1 MHFEQIART
10 EYKNNTLFNVVFQ
23 ARFPDILK
31 ISHEAPIEFQ
41 DRVRNDGYP
50 ETASANPALPPN
62 APNELKQII
71 TADQV
76 FHFYSEDRNWQLSLS
91 KNFLAVSCNGNYKNY
106 IEFRGRLDRALQ
118 TFSEIYEPSYFTRIG
133 LRFQDIANEV
143 FLPNMKGSVATFVP
157 NHVFPE
163 LRMHIASNI
172 DNLHKVSRFAD
183 DDVKVTVS
191 HLYFKAS
198 GTFGLRHVPNKMSYL
213 IDIDCYSENKMRGI
227 SDVLTRCDSFKQHIW
242 NIFQWSITD
251 ELRTAM
257 GESAKSE
264 S

>member
-31 ISHEAPIEFQ
+31 ISHEAPFQFQ
-41 DRVRNDGYP
+41 DRVRRDGYP
-50 ETASANPALPPN
+50 ETATANPALPPN

-71 TADQV
+71 TAEQV
-76 FHFYSEDRNWQLSLS
+76 FHFFSEDRNWQLSLS

-106 IEFRGRLDRALQ
+106 TEFRGRLENALQ
-118 TFSEIYEPSYFTRIG
+118 TFSEIYEPSYFSRIG
-133 LRFQDIANEV
+133 LRYQDIANEV
-143 FLPNMKGSVATFVP
+143 FLPAMQDSVASLVP

-163 LRMHIASNI
+163 LKTHIASDI

-191 HLYFKAS
+191 HLYFRAS
-198 GTFGLRHVPNKMSYL
+198 GTFGLRQVPNK
-213 IDIDCYSENKMRGI
+213 IPRPI
-227 SDVLTRCDSFKQHIW
+227 
-242 NIFQWSITD
+242 
-251 ELRTAM
+251 
-257 GESAKSE
+257 
-264 S
+264 